1 MIIILYIEYMF
12 DTVNLIGQK
21 HRRFYNFIFVCLSS
35 KILSLYV
42 YCSRLKKKNHMY
54 VSMYIVIP
62 QGYLRFYKDTNI
74 LTTMATGWV
83 KIAHGSNGRSEHE
96 TWSDH
101 FTNWISGKK
110 SDVFNCWTT
119 PSVQMHVCRGVCKRG
134 MYNS

>member
-35 KILSLYV
+35 KILSLCV

-74 LTTMATGWV
+74 LTTMATG
-83 KIAHGSNGRSEHE
+83 
-96 TWSDH
+96 
-101 FTNWISGKK
+101 
-110 SDVFNCWTT
+110 
-119 PSVQMHVCRGVCKRG
+119 
-134 MYNS
+134 